1 MNDSVLIEINMIDK
15 VTQPLTG
22 VVDQINQIVQTASS
36 DFDKVKSSA
45 SDVVQT
51 FTEMGTSLEPILT
64 MDWEVGG
71 ADSLENVGRILEH
84 VSTAS
89 SEILSLGLGSQLVQV
104 FKDAEGGINKFADS
118 LDQGIDNVVE
128 TFDLAKT
135 KAKDFSNT
143 AKAQFAALSQRT
155 QNYIQIGK
163 RLTTSFSA
171 NGVKGFASAV
181 KQQFAGI
188 SQQTQSLIGRI
199 KNVGTVF
206 STGGFKNGAKNF
218 AKSVNLQLTSIS
230 QKAAGLSGMGGRAQ
244 QFLGPISS
252 SLDNVKNSLSQGMGE
267 GIAKVTALGEKFPFL
282 SGGTELVAAG
292 MTSLDGVMKS
302 ASGTISGVQSAIT
315 LVSDSAGVFQS
326 VMGSASTVITTFQGV
341 MGAMSNVMAVF
352 GRLIPSVSTAMMV
365 MTSPVTWIVLGIV
378 ALIAAVYLI
387 IKYWDD
393 LVAAM
398 SKIEIFQQIGHLF
411 GWLSD
416 MWGQFVSYLSGTSF
430 GAIFGKIFNQ
440 IKGYVD
446 KIIGMFKSIGSGI
459 SWIAGKLGLSFGS
472 DDAKKPEQGMSTET
486 RAAEKLQKQAQPV
499 AQASKSEKRV
509 LTEAR
514 TTENIQ
520 KQVQPVTRASKS
532 EKRVLTEAHTTEN
545 IRKQV
550 QPVTRASKS
559 EKRVLT
565 EARTTENIQKQVR
578 PVTRTSESATAH
590 SSENVVIAYKQKQNT
605 LPAGMVQNMTTTQ
618 SQQVSDVKRFGDV
631 YITAPNG
638 LTPDQLAE
646 WDELNVG

>member
-1 MNDSVLIEINMIDK
+1 MNDSVLIEINMIDQ
-15 VTQPLTG
+15 VTQPLSG
-22 VVDQINQIVQTASS
+22 VVDEINQIVQTASS

-104 FKDAEGGINKFADS
+104 FKDAEGGINQFADS
-118 LDQGIDNVVE
+118 LDQGIDTIVE

-135 KAKDFSNT
+135 KAKDFSNA

-163 RLTTSFSA
+163 HLTTSFSA

-218 AKSVNLQLTSIS
+218 AKSVNQQLTSIS

-282 SGGTELVAAG
+282 AGGTELVAAG

-302 ASGTISGVQSAIT
+302 ASGTIGGVQSAIT
-315 LVSDSAGVFQS
+315 LVSDSAGIFQN

-398 SKIEIFQQIGHLF
+398 SKIEIFQQIGNLF
-411 GWLSD
+411 GWLGD

-440 IKGYVD
+440 IKFYID

-459 SWIAGKLGLSFGS
+459 SWVAGKLGLSFGS
-472 DDAKKPEQGMSTET
+472 DDAEKPEQGVSTET
-486 RAAEKLQKQAQPV
+486 RAAE
-499 AQASKSEKRV
+499 
-509 LTEAR
+509 
-514 TTENIQ
+514 NIQ
-520 KQVQPVTRASKS
+520 KQVQSV
-532 EKRVLTEAHTTEN
+532 N
-545 IRKQV
+545 Q
-550 QPVTRASKS
+550 
-559 EKRVLT
+559 
-565 EARTTENIQKQVR
+565 
-578 PVTRTSESATAH
+578 TSESV
-590 SSENVVIAYKQKQNT
+590 SERPSGSDSVMAYKQKQNT
-605 LPAGMVQNMTTTQ
+605 LPSGMVQNMNKTQ
-618 SQQVSDVKRFGDV
+618 SQQVSEVKRFGDI